1 MWPCLNE
8 FFYPNSFDSLK
19 DLLYNLGNFL
29 FEYNHLRRHQE
40 GKMRIFAGILMIF
53 GTIMSIPVFGSLP
66 GEPGASLAFPLI
78 FVYMGLT
85 LSGGIFALKGKHWKL
100 CLTASILL
108 FLLLIYSFF
117 YLSLISTFFAFPGG
131 ILPITLV
138 YFGKREWKS

>member
-1 MWPCLNE
+1 
-8 FFYPNSFDSLK
+8 
-19 DLLYNLGNFL
+19 
-29 FEYNHLRRHQE
+29 
-40 GKMRIFAGILMIF
+40 MRIFAGILMIF
-53 GTIMSIPVFGSLP
+53 GTIMSISIFGSLP
-66 GEPGASLAFPLI
+66 GEPGTSIAFPLI

-85 LSGGIFALKGKHWKL
+85 LSGGIFALKGKYWKL

-138 YFGKREWKS
+138 YFGKKEWKS